1 MMAKITSKIVQVT
14 NTMWAPP
21 MKRRSEIALLMIEMA
36 IRKSGPFLFLRKT
49 HINAAKFTT
58 AKTAAFATA
67 ILKSTAKVTRAFP
80 IRIVGFTV
88 QKIIE
93 ATSATIVIATRANK
107 ILCCRSRMVQLIR
120 LLD

>member
-1 MMAKITSKIVQVT
+1 M

-21 MKRRSEIALLMIEMA
+21 MKSGSEITLLMIEMT
-36 IRKSGPFLFLRKT
+36 INKSGPFLFIRKI
-49 HINAAKFTT
+49 HLNAARFST

-80 IRIVGFTV
+80 IRIVGFTI
-88 QKIIE
+88 QNIIE
-93 ATSATIVIATRANK
+93 ATSATIVIATRTNK

-120 LLD
+120 LL

>member
-1 MMAKITSKIVQVT
+1 MNK
-14 NTMWAPP
+14 MWAPP
-21 MKRRSEIALLMIEMA
+21 MKIGSESTLLIIEMA
-36 IRKSGPFLFLRKT
+36 IRKNGPFLFLRKI
-49 HINAAKFTT
+49 HMNAVRFST

-80 IRIVGFTV
+80 IGIVGFTV

-93 ATSATIVIATRANK
+93 ATSATIVMATRANK

-120 LLD
+120 LLE